1 MTAQSIQVTR
11 NPRMIPP
18 RTQQQSFVP
27 GYVADGLRKQLTRA
41 RRENARLLVLLQA
54 ACAVLLGMAL
64 VIIGLI

>member
-1 MTAQSIQVTR
+1 
-11 NPRMIPP
+11 MIPP